1 MPPDVMLRPSFSLA
15 DRSSFAVDG
24 PRPSFAVDDLSPRD
38 MDVDDAPSPPAP
50 PAAAPPA
57 AAPRGDSFIR
67 DGETCAVDPRLG
79 EVARTPDSPSPLAAR
94 KVAGGGA
101 RLAPGDPRLER
112 LSFHGDDFDATP
124 RCPTPEPGAFPCK
137 RPRSM
142 GDAPPAARKPAGRDF
157 AVTFDSEAYRRLR
170 NSFQDLEDLHRSATP
185 PPEDPD
191 GLDALDFDR
200 FLRVSR
206 PVLGAADGEPPTPP
220 ARASFAA

>member
-24 PRPSFAVDDLSPRD
+24 PRPFNRSSLAVDDLSPRD
-38 MDVDDAPSPPAP
+38 MDVVDDAPSPPAP
-50 PAAAPPA
+50 PAAAP
-57 AAPRGDSFIR
+57 RGDSFIS

-79 EVARTPDSPSPLAAR
+79 EVARTPDSPSRFPAR

-124 RCPTPEPGAFPCK
+124 RCPTPEPVAFPCK

-191 GLDALDFDR
+191 DLDALDFDR

-206 PVLGAADGEPPTPP
+206 PVLGADDGEPPTPP

>member
-24 PRPSFAVDDLSPRD
+24 PRPFNRSSLAVDDLSPRD
-38 MDVDDAPSPPAP
+38 MDVEFSDAPSPPAP
-50 PAAAPPA
+50 PAAAP
-57 AAPRGDSFIR
+57 RGESFIR

-79 EVARTPDSPSPLAAR
+79 EIARTPDSPSQFPAR

-112 LSFHGDDFDATP
+112 LSFHGDDFDPTP
-124 RCPTPEPGAFPCK
+124 RCPTPEPVAFPCK

-170 NSFQDLEDLHRSATP
+170 NSFQDLEDLHRSTTP
-185 PPEDPD
+185 PPESDD
-191 GLDALDFDR
+191 LDALDFDR

-206 PVLGAADGEPPTPP
+206 PALGAADGEPPTPP

>member
-38 MDVDDAPSPPAP
+38 MDVVDDAPSPP
-50 PAAAPPA
+50 APPA

-67 DGETCAVDPRLG
+67 DGETCAVDPRQ
-79 EVARTPDSPSPLAAR
+79 
-94 KVAGGGA
+94 VAGGGA

-112 LSFHGDDFDATP
+112 HSFHGDDFDATP

-191 GLDALDFDR
+191 DLDALDFDR